1 MVHSPAFSVARF
13 FTMNAFSK
21 APQSPLLSDIK
32 ALEIQIRRGG
42 GKSGIVSLKVNVGF
56 VFCQR
61 ALMEERWLGSACDPL
76 PYIHCFYV
84 SE

>member
-1 MVHSPAFSVARF
+1 MVHSPVFSVARF

-32 ALEIQIRRGG
+32 ALEIQIRGG
-42 GKSGIVSLKVNVGF
+42 NESGIVSLKVNVGF

-61 ALMEERWLGSACDPL
+61 TLMEE
-76 PYIHCFYV
+76 
-84 SE
+84 